1 MRGTQIINNQN
12 LKEKQKMERTIL
24 LNQQNNL
31 NSTMRDAF

>member
-12 LKEKQKMERTIL
+12 LKEEQKMERTQL